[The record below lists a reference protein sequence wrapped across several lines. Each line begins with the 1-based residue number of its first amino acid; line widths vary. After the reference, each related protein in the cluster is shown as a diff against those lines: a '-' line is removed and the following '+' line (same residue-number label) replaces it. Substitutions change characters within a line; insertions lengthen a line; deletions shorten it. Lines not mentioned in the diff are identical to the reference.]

1 MHIANL
7 RLGSEDKKVAEV
19 LIGDINEHAPT
30 LLVVSGTL
38 TEKGTRKQY
47 QAAFEYLDQINVVKI
62 ILPQAKA
69 RSSLNV
75 FGKLSGPQ
83 KWLKTYVDGD
93 VNPIYNDSEIAVLG
107 LPTGKSTVLRNYD
120 WSPQIN

>member
-38 TEKGTRKQY
+38 TEKVTRKQY
-47 QAAFEYLDQINVVKI
+47 QDEFEYLDQINVV
-62 ILPQAKA
+62 
-69 RSSLNV
+69 
-75 FGKLSGPQ
+75 
-83 KWLKTYVDGD
+83 
-93 VNPIYNDSEIAVLG
+93 
-107 LPTGKSTVLRNYD
+107 
-120 WSPQIN
+120 